1 MSITQ
6 FSGEDRKTAIIN
18 HFSLDIEEENIFFNF
33 IKDMGYTVDIEDE
46 ILESLYIACK
56 RDKFQ

>member
-6 FSGEDRKTAIIN
+6 FSGEDRKTAIVN
-18 HFSLDIEEENIFFNF
+18 HFSLDIEEEEIFFNF
-33 IKDMGYTVDIEDE
+33 IKDMGYTEDSEDE
-46 ILESLYIACK
+46 IIESIYLACK